1 MKLSDFDYRL
11 PSGLIAQR
19 PPARR
24 GDSRLMVLNRGRASW
39 EHRSFF
45 NLPEYLK
52 PGDALVV
59 NDTKV
64 IPARLIGEKESG
76 GKAEVLLVRKKKGSP
91 GSPHSQ
97 EWECLAQSSGR
108 LREKTRV
115 FFEEAVGGEF
125 LGRTPEGLW
134 RLSLTGSR
142 DEDLDLTLKR
152 IGFAPL
158 PPYIHRNGDG
168 GTREEDRERYQ
179 TVYAQKEGA
188 IAAPTAG
195 MHFTEEAL
203 EKIRAKGV
211 SVAYLTLHVGMGTF
225 LPVKIEEAEK
235 HRLEPE
241 FFDLRP
247 GTAEVINGARK
258 AGGKVFAVGTT
269 VTRALESSVAES
281 GETRAGQGQTGLFIL
296 PGHRFQAVNALVTNF
311 HLPRSTLLMLVSAFA
326 GREFI
331 LSAYEEAVKQ
341 KYRFYSYGDAM
352 LIL

>member
-11 PSGLIAQR
+11 PSGLIAQH

-39 EHRSFF
+39 EHRSFSH
-45 NLPEYLK
+45 LPEYLK

-59 NDTKV
+59 NDTQV
-64 IPARLIGEKESG
+64 IPARLIGQKESG
-76 GKAEVLLVRKKKGSP
+76 GKVEVLLVRKRWGTP
-91 GSPHSQ
+91 ESPHSR

-115 FFEEAVGGEF
+115 FFEDRVEGEF

-142 DEDLDLTLKR
+142 DEDLDLALKR

-158 PPYIHRNGDG
+158 PPYIHRDGDG
-168 GTREEDRERYQ
+168 KTREEDRERYQ
-179 TVYAQKEGA
+179 TVYARKEGA

-195 MHFTEEAL
+195 MHFTEDIL
-203 EKIRAKGV
+203 EKIRARGV
-211 SVAYLTLHVGMGTF
+211 SVAFLTLHVGMGTF
-225 LPVKIEEAEK
+225 LPVKCEEVEN

-241 FFDLRP
+241 FFDLQP
-247 GTAEVINGARK
+247 GTAEAINAARK

-269 VTRALESSVAES
+269 VTRALESSVDER
-281 GETRAGQGQTGLFIL
+281 GETRAGRGQTGLFIL
-296 PGHRFQAVNALVTNF
+296 PGHRFQAFDALVTNF

>member
-1 MKLSDFDYRL
+1 MKPSDFDYRL

-24 GDSRLMVLNRGRASW
+24 GDSRLMVVNRERVSW

-45 NLPEYLK
+45 HLPEYLN
-52 PGDALVV
+52 PGDALVL

-64 IPARLIGEKESG
+64 IPARLIGQKESG
-76 GKAEVLLVRKKKGSP
+76 GKVEVLLVRKKWGPPNISN
-91 GSPHSQ
+91 SQ
-97 EWECLAQSSGR
+97 EWECLAQSTGR

-115 FFEEAVGGEF
+115 FFEEGVGGEF
-125 LGRTPEGLW
+125 RGRTPEGLW
-134 RLSLTGSR
+134 NLSLESSGVK
-142 DEDLDLTLKR
+142 DLDLALKR

-158 PPYIHRNGDG
+158 PPYIRRNGDG

-179 TVYAQKEGA
+179 TVYARREGA

-203 EKIRAKGV
+203 QEIRAKGV
-211 SVAYLTLHVGMGTF
+211 SVSFLTLHVGMGTF
-225 LPVKIEEAEK
+225 LPVKSEEVEE

-241 FFDLRP
+241 FFDLP
-247 GTAEVINGARK
+247 PETAAAINDARK
-258 AGGKVFAVGTT
+258 AGGRVLAVGTT
-269 VTRALESSVAES
+269 VTRVLESSVEDS
-281 GETRAGQGQTGLFIL
+281 GKVRAHQGMTGLFIL
-296 PGHRFQAVNALVTNF
+296 PGHRFRAVDALLTNF
-311 HLPRSTLLMLVSAFA
+311 HLPRSTILMLVSAFA

-331 LSAYEEAVKQ
+331 LSAYEEAVRQ
-341 KYRFYSYGDAM
+341 GYRFYSYGDAM